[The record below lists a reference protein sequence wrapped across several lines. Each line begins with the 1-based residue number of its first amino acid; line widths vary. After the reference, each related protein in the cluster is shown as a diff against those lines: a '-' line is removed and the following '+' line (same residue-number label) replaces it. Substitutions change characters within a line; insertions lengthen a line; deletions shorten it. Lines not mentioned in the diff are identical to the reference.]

1 MHLPD
6 VCPSPL
12 TRQAPTSRPRR
23 GAALSAALLAAV
35 LALQACSTAPRGG
48 AAPPASPAPARAPAA
63 SPTTAPTSSAT
74 NAPTVAPT
82 VAPAAPPATL
92 ATERQWLQSWFA
104 GTPVQISQRGDGPL
118 AVSVP
123 REFCFDA
130 GRSTIKPALAAVLDK
145 VAESLRRVPQA
156 RVQQLAAPA
165 DAGAAAGAAL
175 AVQRAAQL
183 RARLLSRGVQVA
195 QLTEP
200 TAAADAAVLIQVALK
215 AP

>member
-6 VCPSPL
+6 LCPSPL
-12 TRQAPTSRPRR
+12 TRQAPTYRPLR

-35 LALQACSTAPRGG
+35 LGLQACSTAPRGG
-48 AAPPASPAPARAPAA
+48 VAPPASPAPAGAPATA
-63 SPTTAPTSSAT
+63 STTAPTSSAT
-74 NAPTVAPT
+74 NAQT

-156 RVQQLAAPA
+156 RLQQLAAPA